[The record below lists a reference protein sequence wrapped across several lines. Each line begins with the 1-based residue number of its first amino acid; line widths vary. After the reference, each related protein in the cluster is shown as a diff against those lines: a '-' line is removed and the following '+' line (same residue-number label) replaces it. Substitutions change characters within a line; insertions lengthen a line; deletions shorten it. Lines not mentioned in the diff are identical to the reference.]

1 MGGHENTKQ
10 QMVHVNGNLKK
21 TTLHVKQV
29 HELLES
35 TAKELK
41 DTKARLGQTTGTLDQ
56 TRRVLQEEKDKVKTL
71 KNGQDIANA
80 SQNKLAAHLEETNM
94 LANETSKALKDTNA
108 LVLPNLYL
116 DQTCPSGMGGNS
128 GRRANTAREARSG
141 SKKVSVDR
149 CKGA

>member
-21 TTLHVKQV
+21 TSLHVKQV

-80 SQNKLAAHLEETNM
+80 SQNKLA
-94 LANETSKALKDTNA
+94 NETSKALKDTNA